1 MPTKPL
7 TRFLP
12 KIHRSFQIIGL
23 LILLAIGLAGCSNKS
38 KQPEL
43 PISASPDVLADYH
56 IGIGDQLA
64 ISVWRNQDLSVS
76 VPVRPDGKIS
86 VPLAGDLVASG
97 KTPAILASDI
107 TNELSNF
114 LKNPQVTVIVSDPSS
129 VDFQRRVR
137 VTGAVQSP
145 LSIPYRD
152 GMTVLDLVLLAN
164 GLNDFAAPRKA
175 KLYRRTQQGVKTF
188 PINLDDLLF
197 KGKLESNYAL
207 QPSDVLSV
215 PERLF

>member
-1 MPTKPL
+1 MPTQPL
-7 TRFLP
+7 TSSLP
-12 KIHRSFQIIGL
+12 KIRSSFRIVGL
-23 LILLAIGLAGCSNKS
+23 FILLVVGLAGCSNKS
-38 KQPEL
+38 KKPEL
-43 PISASPDVLADYH
+43 PITQSPDVLAEYH

-86 VPLAGDLVASG
+86 VPLAGDLIASG
-97 KTPAILASDI
+97 KTPKALAQDI
-107 TNELSNF
+107 TTELTNF

-145 LSIPYRD
+145 ISIPYRD

-164 GLNDFAAPRKA
+164 GLNDFAAPGKA
-175 KLYRRTQQGVKTF
+175 KLYRRTEQGVKTF
-188 PINLDDLLF
+188 PVNLDDLLF